1 MSTSQG
7 LTRMAGKPQKLRE
20 RHGTDS
26 PAELLVK
33 TGAAKTS
40 ILDFRLQNYEKTNC
54 YCLNP
59 PKFVVLP

>member
-1 MSTSQG
+1 
-7 LTRMAGKPQKLRE
+7 MAGKPQKLRE